1 MDFLI
6 RLRVS
11 AKVNM
16 ATIEQLPVPRLTQ
29 GTRHFDALVVRAA
42 RLTCTTPEFA
52 ALWDEVAAHY
62 PELQR
67 DAETAEAP
75 PTAYGSR
82 ITDHA
87 SRAQLRA
94 EIDALVADLYGLSEA
109 DFAYILTT
117 FPILDRDWP
126 ALPGEPKSYIT
137 RDTALLA
144 LFTLREQEP
153 PADIVPFF
161 AAAGADISGNTGPV
175 RALAERVAQAR
186 ALGAVAYVP
195 SGRGGVGDNTESD
208 DE

>member
-1 MDFLI
+1 MFI
-6 RLRVS
+6 V
-11 AKVNM
+11 A
-16 ATIEQLPVPRLTQ
+16 QLPVPRLTQ

-62 PELQR
+62 PGEMATPWQP
-67 DAETAEAP
+67 ACAASAP
-75 PTAYGSR
+75 GE
-82 ITDHA
+82 
-87 SRAQLRA
+87 RAHLRA

-126 ALPGEPKSYIT
+126 PLPGEPKSSIT

-161 AAAGADISGNTGPV
+161 AAAGADISGSTGPV